1 MLLVHVEQSS
11 ARSTYVIRHVFER
24 MLGWRVSMVPSAE
37 TFRTASGPRLSYS
50 TEAFPGAYHVPRS
63 TQLNDRE
70 PWPDVPVYGKRHGM
84 TVPFPLAGD
93 TFDPFTTVFHFLSLV
108 EELRVTEHDAHGR
121 VPSEALSIA
130 HGLERT
136 PLVDHVALWLAEDL
150 RAMFPELPEPVRSY
164 RHVLTIDVDNGL
176 KYAGRS
182 LVRAVGAS
190 ARELVQGDPASMAM
204 RWRVR
209 LGGAM
214 DPYAV
219 LPKRIAAARPL
230 VDRCIAFFLV
240 RGEQPFDHAA
250 DVRDPTYRTL
260 LRDVAVHAEVGL
272 HPSYESSRDERLFRV
287 EAAKLDALTGER
299 TKVSRQHFLRWRLP
313 DTLRQ
318 AVALGIT
325 EDHTLGFADR
335 PGFRAGT
342 CTPFPWYDLEREEET
357 PLMLWPFQ
365 AMDSALVERMG
376 EGPEEVVRTMNA
388 MSDAVRA
395 VKGTFVSVWHDR
407 YLSGHREFAP
417 WPAVFEQVVQHARP

>member
-1 MLLVHVEQSS
+1 MLLVHVEQPS

-24 MLGWRVSMVPSAE
+24 MLGMPIRFSGGVEEFRSA
-37 TFRTASGPRLSYS
+37 TGPRLSYS
-50 TEAFPGAYHVPRS
+50 TEAFSGAYHVPRS
-63 TQLNDRE
+63 TLLNDRE
-70 PWPDVPVYGKRHGM
+70 PWPEVPIYGKRQGM
-84 TVPFPLAGD
+84 TVLFPLAGD
-93 TFDPFTTVFHFLSLV
+93 GFDPFAMIFHFLSLV
-108 EELRVTEHDAHGR
+108 EEMRVTEQDAHGR

-136 PLVDHVALWLAEDL
+136 PLVDHVALWLAEGL
-150 RAMFPELPEPVRSY
+150 RAMFPELPERVRSY

-182 LVRAVGAS
+182 MERAVGAS
-190 ARELVQGDPASMAM
+190 VRELVQGDPASMAM

-209 LGGAM
+209 LGRAM

-219 LPKRIAAARPL
+219 LPLRIAAARPL
-230 VDRCIAFFLV
+230 VDRCIAFFLL

-250 DVRDPTYRTL
+250 DVRHPAYRTL

-272 HPSYESSRDERLFRV
+272 HPSYESSRDERLFRI
-287 EAAKLDALTGER
+287 EAAKLGALTGER

-318 AVALGIT
+318 AVAIGIT

-342 CTPFPWYDLEREEET
+342 CTPFPWYDLEREKET
-357 PLMLWPFQ
+357 TLMLWPY
-365 AMDSALVERMG
+365 ACMDSALIERMG
-376 EGPEEVVRTMNA
+376 QGPDEVVRSMNV

-417 WPAVFEQVVQHARP
+417 WPSVLERVVQHAKA